1 MLATM
6 ANIFSIAVLGA
17 GTMGAG
23 IAQVAARAGYRT
35 CLYDPDPSALER
47 AVRHTQS
54 DLERLVKKGKI
65 TDEDATGTISRL
77 ETITDIEEFTAI
89 DLAIEAAP
97 ENLEVKRRLFAKLE
111 HFCGGAILATNTSTL
126 SVSAIAGQVS
136 DPGKVV
142 GMHFFNPAP
151 IMPLVEVI
159 PGDLTRADVL
169 EAAVKVAQRMGKT
182 SVVVKDTPG
191 FIVNR
196 VARAFTGEALRI
208 LGENG
213 ESRALLETIDAS
225 MRGAGFRMG
234 PFELM
239 DLIGL
244 DVNFAASRMVYESFF
259 QDPKYRPS
267 PIQQKMVES
276 GRLGRKSGHGFYSY
290 ESEKR

>member
-1 MLATM
+1 MPDIL
-6 ANIFSIAVLGA
+6 SIAVLGA

-23 IAQVAARAGYRT
+23 IAQVAARSGYRT
-35 CLYDPDPSALER
+35 CLYDPDPDALER
-47 AVRHTQS
+47 AVKRTRA
-54 DLERLVKKGKI
+54 DLEKLVSRGKI
-65 TDEDATGTISRL
+65 AESDASSAASRL
-77 ETITDIEEFTAI
+77 ETITDIAEFTAI

-97 ENLEVKRRLFAKLE
+97 ENLEVKRKLFAKLE

-151 IMPLVEVI
+151 VMPLVEVI

-169 EAAVKVAQRMGKT
+169 EAAVKVTETMGKT
-182 SVVVKDTPG
+182 CVIAKDTPG

-196 VARAFTGEALRI
+196 VARPFTGEALRI
-208 LGENG
+208 LAENG
-213 ESRALLETIDAS
+213 ESRAVLENIDRI

-244 DVNFAASRMVYESFF
+244 DVNFAASRTVYESFF

-276 GRLGRKSGHGFYSY
+276 GRLGRKSGRGFYEY
-290 ESEKR
+290 EEKR

>member
-1 MLATM
+1 MPAIL
-6 ANIFSIAVLGA
+6 SIAVIGA

-23 IAQVAARAGYRT
+23 IAQVAARSGYRT
-35 CLYDPDPSALER
+35 CLYDPDPDAVNR
-47 AVRHTQS
+47 AITRTQT
-54 DLERLVKKGKI
+54 DLEKLVQKGKI
-65 TDEDATGTISRL
+65 NAQDLESAMVRL
-77 ETITDIEEFTAI
+77 EPVMDIQDFTAI

-97 ENLEVKRRLFAKLE
+97 ENLDVKRKLFTKLE

-126 SVSAIAGQVS
+126 SVSAIAGAVT

-151 IMPLVEVI
+151 ILPLVEII
-159 PGDLTRADVL
+159 PGDLTRPDVTDAAL
-169 EAAVKVAQRMGKT
+169 EVVRTMGKT
-182 SVVVKDTPG
+182 PVIAKDTPG

-196 VARAFTGEALRI
+196 IARPFYGEALRI

-213 ESRALLETIDAS
+213 ESRELMASLDTI

-244 DVNFAASRMVYESFF
+244 DVNLAASKSVYDAFF
-259 QDPKYRPS
+259 HEPRFRPS
-267 PIQQKMVES
+267 PIQQKMVDS
-276 GRLGRKSGHGFYSY
+276 GRFGHKSGQGFYEHKHEDIS
-290 ESEKR
+290 